1 MSPQEGM
8 DSSEEIESAT
18 GHDNRLP
25 SVSAALSPHG
35 IVESS
40 HRWSASD
47 SSHERAISYVHRQGM
62 LPAILARA
70 WRALVTSRYQLL
82 EKQLTLA
89 EHRLSDLPIGHIHK
103 YRVQIDTLRAC
114 QLIAIDESLA
124 ALSVVSGV
132 YRSAA
137 SVTIPAAAITIYR
150 LGYWRLG
157 DIDRFYAIERP
168 SLPACPT
175 RSQVRQHVYDLSL
188 EAAVELEH
196 LRFPLAKRLAQ
207 GALDAAVNA
216 SAAKQCEASL
226 PASIL
231 AEIYYEEGD
240 IARAEDLLR
249 DRFCKIRKSGL
260 IDCAIRTY
268 ATAGRIAAL
277 RGQLRYMSLLLH
289 DAEILG
295 EERRWPRLVA
305 AAIAERLNLLAKLGC
320 IAEAQDCLLRLRRV
334 SLHRHMTDGYARGE
348 IIRLT
353 SLSEGRFALAKGQW
367 HDAISYLT
375 SLESSLNFRDE
386 TRSSFQTRLALVS
399 ALFGAGREEAAM
411 DILLKLLKIGAAA
424 GLYQSFVDAGPVIS
438 EALVRILADD
448 ARIDGALFSGGRPFI
463 TSIIEAAHSN
473 KNDTTPAD
481 LDVRFPK
488 TMTRKEIDVM
498 TYMGAGLSNK
508 RIAQAL
514 SISPETVK
522 SHIKNIFMKLSV
534 ATRQE
539 AVARARALGI
549 LS

>member
-8 DSSEEIESAT
+8 DSNEEIEAAT
-18 GHDNRLP
+18 GHDGRLP
-25 SVSAALSPHG
+25 PVSAALSLHG
-35 IVESS
+35 IVKPSP
-40 HRWSASD
+40 RWTAFD
-47 SSHERAISYVHRQGM
+47 SSHELAISYVHRQGM

-70 WRALVTSRYQLL
+70 WLALVTSRYQLL

-114 QLIAIDESLA
+114 QLIATDESLT
-124 ALSVVSGV
+124 ALSVASRV
-132 YRSAA
+132 YRSATN
-137 SVTIPAAAITIYR
+137 VTIPAAAITIYR

-157 DIDRFYAIERP
+157 DTERFYAIERA

-188 EAAVELEH
+188 EAAVELER
-196 LRFPLAKRLAQ
+196 LRFPMAKRLAQ
-207 GALDAAVNA
+207 VALDAALNTSTA
-216 SAAKQCEASL
+216 NQCGALL

-249 DRFCKIRKSGL
+249 NQFCEIRKSDL
-260 IDCAIRTY
+260 IDCAILTY

-277 RGQLRYMSLLLH
+277 RGELRYMSLLLH
-289 DAEILG
+289 DAEMLG

-305 AAIAERLNLLAKLGC
+305 AAIAERLKLVTQLGC

-334 SLHRHMTDGYARGE
+334 SLHCHMADGYARGE

-353 SLSEGRFALAKGQW
+353 LLSEGRFALAKGQW
-367 HDAISYLT
+367 HDAIRYLT
-375 SLESSLNFRDE
+375 NLEGSRDFRDY

-411 DILLKLLKIGAAA
+411 NILLKLLKIGAAA
-424 GLYQSFVDAGPVIS
+424 GLYQSFVDAGPVVS
-438 EALVRILADD
+438 EALVRILAE
-448 ARIDGALFSGGRPFI
+448 ATRIDGALFSGVRPFV
-463 TSIIEAAHSN
+463 TSIIEAAHSTMN
-473 KNDTTPAD
+473 NTTRAD
-481 LDVRFPK
+481 LDVTFPK
-488 TMTRKEIDVM
+488 TMTPKEIDVM
-498 TYMGAGLSNK
+498 THMGAGLTNK

-522 SHIKNIFMKLSV
+522 SHIKNIFRKLSV

-539 AVARARALGI
+539 AVTRARALGMI
-549 LS
+549 S